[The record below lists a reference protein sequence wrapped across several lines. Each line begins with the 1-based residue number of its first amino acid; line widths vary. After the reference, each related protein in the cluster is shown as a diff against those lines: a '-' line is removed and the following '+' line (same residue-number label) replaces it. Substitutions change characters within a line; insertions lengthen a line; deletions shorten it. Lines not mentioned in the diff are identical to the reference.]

1 MSYQYYSSDVY
12 RAGRV
17 IRASTVYEVRLME
30 IKELEE
36 AINECYESPPDPFS
50 RRVLEAAR
58 NWLLVMKMPR
68 DHVLEHEPCCDGWNV
83 HWGIESGRPKGETE
97 LCDTPEAALKCVLE
111 GKK

>member
-1 MSYQYYSSDVY
+1 
-12 RAGRV
+12 
-17 IRASTVYEVRLME
+17 L
-30 IKELEE
+30 
-36 AINECYESPPDPFS
+36 
-50 RRVLEAAR
+50 
-58 NWLLVMKMPR
+58 PR